1 MLINVFIKLLFGEPL
16 EKGVI
21 DDVVVEG
28 ILVEAFAE
36 HARIEVVV
44 IATVM
49 KNVGLKVVVEIGR
62 VLERVIFEIVLK
74 EVGQKVDNGC
84 DTKLAENVDVL
95 EVNRGVEDAILDIDR
110 EVDVIGLE
118 VVPESCLAD
127 VLQKVGRET
136 RVDET
141 CPNKESIHEGGLI
154 HEVLVDTVNVVLE
167 GVLEQGLD
175 STMLNEEQHDHVDA
189 DMSEVSENKFEYPKG
204 NGVEHVAIAVGRN
217 QHEEIEVAIGIPGS
231 GRCCNGCI

>member
-1 MLINVFIKLLFGEPL
+1 MFVELLFGEPL

-74 EVGQKVDNGC
+74 DVGQKVDNGC
-84 DTKLAENVDVL
+84 DTKLAENVDVP
-95 EVNRGVEDAILDIDR
+95 EVNRGVKYVILGIDR
-110 EVDVIGLE
+110 EVDNR
-118 VVPESCLAD
+118 S
-127 VLQKVGRET
+127 
-136 RVDET
+136 
-141 CPNKESIHEGGLI
+141 
-154 HEVLVDTVNVVLE
+154 
-167 GVLEQGLD
+167 
-175 STMLNEEQHDHVDA
+175 
-189 DMSEVSENKFEYPKG
+189 
-204 NGVEHVAIAVGRN
+204 
-217 QHEEIEVAIGIPGS
+217 
-231 GRCCNGCI
+231 